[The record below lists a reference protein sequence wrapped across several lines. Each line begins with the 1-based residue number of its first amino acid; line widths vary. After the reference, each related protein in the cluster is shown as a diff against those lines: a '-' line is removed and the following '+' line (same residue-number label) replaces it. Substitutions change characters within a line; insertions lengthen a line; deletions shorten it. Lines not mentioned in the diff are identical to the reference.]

1 MIPILYGADEQNFTS
16 NGLGRLADAIS
27 CKATEERNGIYEVE
41 MEYPV
46 GGRHFGQL
54 LLSNIIYCRASQDPK
69 LQAFRMWRKI
79 QRKLWAI

>member
-1 MIPILYGADEQNFTS
+1 MIPILYDADEQNFTS

-27 CKATEERNGIYEVE
+27 CIVEEERNGIYELT

-54 LLSNIIYCRASQDPK
+54 LMSNIIYCRASQKTTP
-69 LQAFRMWRKI
+69 QAFSRR
-79 QRKLWAI
+79 